1 MTTETFLKKN
11 NDICKDKVLVFSL
24 SDQSNFFLFL
34 DSQRS
39 LKNLKERFFDSYY
52 GFYNVFSFFK

>member
-39 LKNLKERFFDSYY
+39 LKKFKRTFFRF
-52 GFYNVFSFFK
+52 VLWIL

>member
-1 MTTETFLKKN
+1 MVEIKMTTETFLKKN

-34 DSQRS
+34 
-39 LKNLKERFFDSYY
+39 ERQSTI
-52 GFYNVFSFFK
+52 FKKI